1 MPSTK
6 LNMSP
11 SLRRRLHW
19 AGSGLTVAGIVF
31 VGFRLHAYWLDLE
44 FSKITLLGWGLIALL
59 AGIYGAANWFL
70 ALAWWHLLQ
79 HCCASESRLSS
90 IKVYGMS
97 QLAKYV
103 PGNIFHLA
111 GRQALGMSAGISAG
125 VLARSMLWELGL
137 LVVAGALFSW
147 LVLSRLMPGFS
158 VLGGVWLMLAFS
170 VLVASLLSRL
180 AGYHT
185 AVAFLWQMFFLL
197 ISGAV
202 FIVVLELIAG
212 HDGSR
217 VQHWLVI
224 GGAYIVAWLGGLV
237 TPGAPAGVG
246 VREMILLLI
255 LDGTVVEEG
264 LLMAVLLGRLVT
276 VMGDLLFFVAAFV
289 IPSKLCA
296 VEIEHG

>member
-6 LNMSP
+6 LKMSP
-11 SLRRRLHW
+11 SIRRWLHW
-19 AGSGLTVAGIVF
+19 VGGGLAVAGIVF
-31 VGFRLHAYWLDLE
+31 VGIRLHAYWLDLD

-79 HCCASESRLSS
+79 HFCTFESRLSS
-90 IKVYGMS
+90 IKVYGTS
-97 QLAKYV
+97 HLAKYI

-111 GRQALGMSAGISAG
+111 GRQALGMSAGISAV

-137 LVVAGALFSW
+137 IVVAGALFSW

-158 VLGGVWLMLAFS
+158 VPGGVLLMLVSS
-170 VLVASLLSRL
+170 VLMASLLNTL

-202 FIVVLELIAG
+202 FVVVLELIAG
-212 HDGSR
+212 NDGFS

-224 GGAYIVAWLGGLV
+224 EGAYIVAWLGGLV

-246 VREMILLLI
+246 VREMILLLM
-255 LDGTVVEEG
+255 LKGAVVEEG

-276 VMGDLLFFVAAFV
+276 VVGDLLFFVAVSF